1 MISLGPERI
10 AEVMGARIISR
21 GSKDFPTSAVI
32 DSRAIGGGELFFGI
46 KGESEDGGRFAPAA
60 LDDGAWGVVVEPVH
74 SEAVCGPDGAGPDGW
89 VFVVEDPL
97 LAMQELARAW
107 RRELGSTVIGITGS
121 VGKTSVKDITRAILP
136 GSVHASEENFNTEI
150 GLPLTILSAPANT
163 DTLVLEMAMRGRGQI
178 AELAMIAEPDI
189 GVITT
194 VGPVHLE
201 LLGSIEAIAAAKA
214 EIIGGLKPGS
224 PVIVPVEAGYLEPH
238 LKGVAGI
245 VRFGDGGDVY
255 AESVVRTPAGI
266 SATVVTPAGPA
277 RFDFPFTE
285 AHNLANAMAAVA
297 AAVAAGAAP
306 EDLAARASSV
316 TFSKLRGEHL
326 TLPGGT
332 LVVNDCYNAN
342 PVSMR
347 AALDYLATLDRQPK
361 VAVLGMM
368 GELGPGAAD
377 FHREVGA
384 YARSLK
390 IDVIIGVGP
399 EAAHYGPDHLVE
411 VQAAAVE
418 LLEGMLDPQG
428 VVLVKGSRAA
438 GLEVV
443 TEGLARGSVGTEGV
457 S

>member
-1 MISLGPERI
+1 
-10 AEVMGARIISR
+10 
-21 GSKDFPTSAVI
+21 
-32 DSRAIGGGELFFGI
+32 
-46 KGESEDGGRFAPAA
+46 
-60 LDDGAWGVVVEPVH
+60 
-74 SEAVCGPDGAGPDGW
+74 
-89 VFVVEDPL
+89 
-97 LAMQELARAW
+97 
-107 RRELGSTVIGITGS
+107 
-121 VGKTSVKDITRAILP
+121 
-136 GSVHASEENFNTEI
+136 
-150 GLPLTILSAPANT
+150 
-163 DTLVLEMAMRGRGQI
+163 
-178 AELAMIAEPDI
+178 
-189 GVITT
+189 
-194 VGPVHLE
+194 
-201 LLGSIEAIAAAKA
+201 
-214 EIIGGLKPGS
+214 
-224 PVIVPVEAGYLEPH
+224 
-238 LKGVAGI
+238 
-245 VRFGDGGDVY
+245 
-255 AESVVRTPAGI
+255 
-266 SATVVTPAGPA
+266 
-277 RFDFPFTE
+277 
-285 AHNLANAMAAVA
+285 MAAVA

-347 AALDYLATLDRQPK
+347 AALDYLATIDRQPK

-399 EAAHYGPDHLVE
+399 ETADYEPDHLVE
-411 VQAAAVE
+411 DQAAAVE
-418 LLEGMLDPQG
+418 LLEGMLGPQG